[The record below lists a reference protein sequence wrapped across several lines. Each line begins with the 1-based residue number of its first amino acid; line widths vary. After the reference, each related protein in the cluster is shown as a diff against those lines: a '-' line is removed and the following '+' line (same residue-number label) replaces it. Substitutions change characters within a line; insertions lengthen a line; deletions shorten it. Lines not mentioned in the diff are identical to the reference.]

1 FQGTYDDLLSKLNT
15 ALASNA
21 APALVQVYDIG
32 QRYMYDSGQV
42 VPMQAFIDRDKFS
55 TADFEPA
62 VINYYKY
69 QDKLQS
75 MPFNASSSIFY
86 YNKDAFT
93 EVGLDPAKPPV
104 TFSEITDAA
113 KKLTK
118 KDASGNT
125 VRYGFGPSIYGWF
138 FEQLLA
144 TSGALYADHGNGR
157 DDRATKVVYNNAAGK
172 AILDWWKA
180 GIDGGYFYNPGIDN
194 AGATT
199 AFQSGK
205 TAMYLESSAALRGNI
220 NTAKFQVGTG
230 LFARPDNKPANG
242 GNIIGGASLYIM
254 KSRPAEEQQA
264 AWEFVKYAMTPA
276 VQAQWQSDTGYY
288 AVVKT
293 AYNEAPAKE
302 WATKYPQ
309 FQTPVDQSRNS
320 PQNRMTNT
328 AALCGSGPPSRPT
341 RLIHGGLRYLEIFDF
356 ALVRSDMREREILL
370 RIASHLVFPLP
381 FLLPLYRPTF
391 LYQLKLRLGMQ
402 LYDLLSLDKSLPKRQ
417 HLDRSATL
425 AAEPSLEPDGLA
437 GAWRFYDAQVP
448 LVERLVVEN
457 LVDASAHGASVLNHA
472 RVIEFLRED
481 DRVVGAR
488 VRD

>member
-1 FQGTYDDLLSKLNT
+1 MEGKMRKLAAFAIAVSMVAAACGGGTPGGGGAASPTGDQSALAPGKDVKPAANITWWHAMSGINGEALNKIVNNFNASQSAIKVTTVFQGTYDDLLSKLNT

-55 TADFEPA
+55 TADFEAA

-104 TFSEITDAA
+104 TFTEIT
-113 KKLTK
+113 
-118 KDASGNT
+118 
-125 VRYGFGPSIYGWF
+125 
-138 FEQLLA
+138 
-144 TSGALYADHGNGR
+144 
-157 DDRATKVVYNNAAGK
+157 
-172 AILDWWKA
+172 
-180 GIDGGYFYNPGIDN
+180 NPGQDN

-199 AFQSGK
+199 AVQSGK

-288 AVVKT
+288 AIVKA

-309 FQTPVDQSRNS
+309 FQTPVDQIRNS
-320 PQNRMTNT
+320 PQNRMTNGAVLGVFAQARART
-328 AALCGSGPPSRPT
+328 QKMIESVLLGQATSQQALDAA
-341 RLIHGGLRYLEIFDF
+341 
-356 ALVRSDMREREILL
+356 
-370 RIASHLVFPLP
+370 
-381 FLLPLYRPTF
+381 
-391 LYQLKLRLGMQ
+391 
-402 LYDLLSLDKSLPKRQ
+402 
-417 HLDRSATL
+417 
-425 AAEPSLEPDGLA
+425 AAEVN
-437 GAWRFYDAQVP
+437 DAIDKY
-448 LVERLVVEN
+448 N
-457 LVDASAHGASVLNHA
+457 KANK
-472 RVIEFLRED
+472 
-481 DRVVGAR
+481 
-488 VRD
+488 